1 MAKRIKTKQA
11 LGFSIE
17 QRESRGIATK
27 HPKEMKMT
35 TTKQTAHDA
44 YLERYAAICSQI
56 EALQQLAE
64 DHFGHNPDTLHW
76 GHVGDLGRVKAGLDD
91 VLAIFNSGN

>member
-1 MAKRIKTKQA
+1 MAKCIKTKQA

-35 TTKQTAHDA
+35 TTQQTAHDA
-44 YLERYAAICSQI
+44 YLERYAAICRQI

-64 DHFGHNPDTLHW
+64 DHFGNNPDSIHW

>member
-35 TTKQTAHDA
+35 TTQQTAHDA
-44 YLERYAAICSQI
+44 YLERYAAICRQI

-91 VLAIFNSGN
+91 VLAIFNSSN